1 MGFLGGLGA
10 IASLGSALF
19 GGGSKGGSPQQAT
32 QQSGWPTLP
41 SEVQQAY
48 LKNYLPQVLAYNN
61 APNNQYRAQALE
73 GYGGGLAGIMQQL
86 PEYRSVFDQNTTQPT
101 LDEIQRQ
108 VDIQKNALRAQAGR
122 SGLGS
127 LLNSNTAI
135 QLSEMQNNADRL
147 KAQQIADFNREN
159 TLQALN
165 LRGQTLSELMAA
177 GDQDYNKLS
186 RFAGL
191 LGAFPGGS
199 TSTSV
204 GATAPR
210 ANTWDKIAGAV
221 NAAPAVFNQFGF

>member
-19 GGGSKGGSPQQAT
+19 GGGSKGGKPQQSM
-32 QQSGWPTLP
+32 QQSGWQTLP
-41 SEVQQAY
+41 KEVQNAY
-48 LKNYLPQVLAYNN
+48 LQNYLPQVKNYGTSR
-61 APNNQYRAQALE
+61 PNQYTQQAIQ
-73 GYGGGLAGIMQQL
+73 GYGGGLAGIMQSL
-86 PEYRSVFDQNTTQPT
+86 PEYKSIFDQNTVQPT

-108 VDIQKNALRAQAGR
+108 VDMQKNAFRADAAR

-127 LLNSNTAI
+127 LLNSNSAI

-165 LRGQTLSELMAA
+165 LRGQTLSELLYA

-199 TSTSV
+199 TSTST
-204 GATAPR
+204 GPTAPR
-210 ANTWDKIAGAV
+210 ANTWDRIAGAAT
-221 NAAPAVFNQFGF
+221 AAPAIFNQFGF

>member
-19 GGGSKGGSPQQAT
+19 GGGGKGGKPQQSM
-32 QQSGWPTLP
+32 QQSGWQTLP
-41 SEVQQAY
+41 KEVQNAY
-48 LKNYLPQVLAYNN
+48 LQNYLPQVTRYGTS
-61 APNNQYRAQALE
+61 APNQYTQQAMQ
-73 GYGGGLAGIMQQL
+73 GYGGGLAGLMQQL
-86 PEYRSVFDQNTTQPT
+86 PEYRKVFDQNTVQPT

-108 VDIQKNALRAQAGR
+108 VDIQKNALRAQGAR

-127 LLNSNTAI
+127 LLNSNMAI
-135 QLSEMQNNADRL
+135 QLSEIQGNADRL
-147 KAQQIADFNREN
+147 KAQQLADFNREN

-177 GDQDYNKLS
+177 GDQDYNRLS
-186 RFAGL
+186 KFATL

-199 TSTSV
+199 TSTST
-204 GATAPR
+204 GPTMPR